1 MHASTTGGIST
12 RKKWICN
19 SVRMFEIDVTE
30 YHRFVAALNIWI
42 FLVSDGACFEP
53 PSPAQAINALKPI
66 KSVLICYEY

>member
-1 MHASTTGGIST
+1 
-12 RKKWICN
+12 
-19 SVRMFEIDVTE
+19 MFEKIEIDVTE

-42 FLVSDGACFEP
+42 FLVPDGACFEP